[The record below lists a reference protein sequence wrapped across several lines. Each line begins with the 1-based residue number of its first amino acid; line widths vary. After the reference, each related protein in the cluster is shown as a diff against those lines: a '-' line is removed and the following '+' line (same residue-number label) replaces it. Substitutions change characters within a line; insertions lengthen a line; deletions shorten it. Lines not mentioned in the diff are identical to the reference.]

1 MARIALFGGYAPS
14 LYNFRGALLR
24 ELARRGHRVFAVA
37 PFQEA
42 PPDMG
47 DRIQALGARYIPV
60 SLARTGMNPLEDRKS
75 FRELSALFQSL
86 QLDVLLSYTLKPVLY
101 GSLAA
106 RRAGVPRILGLITGL
121 GYSFSGTSWKQNLLR
136 LGLNPLLRRA
146 LEACEAVIFQNP
158 DDRRLFVERKLV
170 TYEKTFRVWGS
181 GVDLE
186 HFSYVPPREELP
198 LSFLLIARLLREKG
212 IREYAAAAE
221 SIGKRYPGTRCLLA
235 GPFDPN
241 PGGISRE
248 EVESWHSRG
257 ILEYLGPLEDV
268 RPSLAASSVYV
279 LPSYRE
285 GTPRSSLEAMATGRP
300 LITTDVPGCRETL
313 RDGYNGYLVPPRNGE
328 ALAEKMAL
336 FCDNPA
342 LVPLLGKRS
351 RSLAEERFCVHKV
364 NAAMI
369 GIIEKGLAWGHENPP
384 LPEQNGEEKEE
395 NGKAGK
401 EG

>member
-1 MARIALFGGYAPS
+1 MARIVLFGGYAPS
-14 LYNFRGALLR
+14 LCNFRGALLR
-24 ELARRGHRVFAVA
+24 DLARRGHQIFAVA
-37 PFQEA
+37 PLQET
-42 PPDMG
+42 PGDMPE
-47 DRIQALGARYIPV
+47 RIASLGARYVPV
-60 SLARTGMNPLEDRKS
+60 SLARTGMNPLEDQKS
-75 FRELSALFQSL
+75 FRELTNLFRSL
-86 QLDVLLSYTLKPVLY
+86 SPDVLLSYTLKPVLY

-136 LGLNPLLRRA
+136 LGLNPLLRRS
-146 LEACEAVIFQNP
+146 LKACEAVIFQNP
-158 DDRRLFVERKLV
+158 DDRKLFVEQRLV
-170 TYEKTFRVWGS
+170 EREKTLRVWGS
-181 GVDLE
+181 GVDLD
-186 HFSYVPPREELP
+186 HFAYVPPPEGPP

-212 IREYAAAAE
+212 IREYAGAAE
-221 SIGKRYPGTRCLLA
+221 RIGKRYPGTRCLLV

-241 PGGISRE
+241 PGGISRK

-313 RDGYNGYLVPPRNGE
+313 REGYNGYLVPSHNE
-328 ALAEKMAL
+328 EVLAEKMAL
-336 FCDNPA
+336 FCENPA
-342 LVPLLGKRS
+342 LVPLFGKRS

-364 NAAMI
+364 NAVMI
-369 GIIEKGLAWGHENPP
+369 GIIERGLPWC
-384 LPEQNGEEKEE
+384 NGD
-395 NGKAGK
+395 ASS
-401 EG
+401 EGEHGMN